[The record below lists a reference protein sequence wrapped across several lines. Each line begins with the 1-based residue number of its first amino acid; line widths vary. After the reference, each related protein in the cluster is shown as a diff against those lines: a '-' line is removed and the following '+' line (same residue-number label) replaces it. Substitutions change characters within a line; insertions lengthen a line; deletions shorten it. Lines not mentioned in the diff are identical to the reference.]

1 MLNPYLNAFGKPT
14 ETQPGTPLLRGR
26 GAGLGDDVDHDKT
39 ETMSVTSAAT
49 EVVNADDMQRQRH
62 ARPAPRDLRSLKLD
76 HLGSPSVPT
85 ELGFLPDS
93 PMAYRESGEQERL
106 VLEGDD
112 VVDDMSLSPGASRGG
127 GVADSVKTLNLD
139 HEKLLRQQRQAEQ
152 TSNQRRH
159 QKEQLQA
166 LQDKLIAVANRAATA
181 SSFHT
186 EYSDD
191 VRESVSA
198 VFVL

>member
-1 MLNPYLNAFGKPT
+1 M
-14 ETQPGTPLLRGR
+14 
-26 GAGLGDDVDHDKT
+26 DHDKT

-112 VVDDMSLSPGASRGG
+112 VVDAMSVSPGASRRGGVADAVILKINLNESRSSRGG